1 MYEKKIPMN
10 LDCGVEITQRAIGGK
25 WRPYV
30 IDYITRGFHRPSDLQ
45 EEIPCIT
52 KRVLHQTLSD
62 LLDLKIVRKEVYD
75 EMPPRVEY
83 YLTERGE
90 SLVPIIRMMHQ
101 WGTKHHNLYD
111 DLGAVRKDDDPQE

>member
-30 IDYITRGFHRPSDLQ
+30 IDYITKGFHRPSELQ
-45 EEIPCIT
+45 AAIPGIT
-52 KRVLHQTLSD
+52 KRVLNQSIAD
-62 LLDLKIVRKEVYD
+62 LLALNILRKEVFD
-75 EMPPRVEY
+75 EQPPRVEY

-90 SLVPIIRMMHQ
+90 SLVPIIRLMHD
-101 WGTKHHNLYD
+101 WGTRNHNIFD
-111 DLGAVRKDDDPQE
+111 EMGAVKND